1 MLEWKKIE
9 EETPKEDMMCLVVKK
24 NSNYIT
30 VLNWNEHY
38 QNWDDFDADDYYC
51 DKEEVEFYIPFDDLP
66 SIPDRNI

>member
-1 MLEWKKIE
+1 
-9 EETPKEDMMCLVVKK
+9 MCLVVKK

-51 DKEEVEFYIPFDDLP
+51 DKEEIEFYIPFDDLP